1 MRAEEDASERTRN
14 SIVTRSRVAIELKPH
29 RPIVVR
35 KKTRT
40 ISFNKLQSSEPSI
53 SQLSQFFFF
62 LDTCGHKMDSAR
74 RKLLILITVVK
85 LFYKLYFRLK
95 QFSFIFP
102 MHRFITTVSLK
113 VNPFIN
119 STVADWY
126 KFIESIACNPL
137 FHILYVAYP
146 LSTPLHYILGLL
158 CVTLYTLTKSHSR

>member
-1 MRAEEDASERTRN
+1 
-14 SIVTRSRVAIELKPH
+14 
-29 RPIVVR
+29 
-35 KKTRT
+35 
-40 ISFNKLQSSEPSI
+40 
-53 SQLSQFFFF
+53 
-62 LDTCGHKMDSAR
+62 
-74 RKLLILITVVK
+74 
-85 LFYKLYFRLK
+85 
-95 QFSFIFP
+95 

-146 LSTPLHYILGLL
+146 LSTPLHYMLGLL